1 MWGRIPSMG
10 LAWITGNSGTGKSEV
25 CGALAGK
32 GYRTIDSDLGMAAW
46 VHVVTGEVT
55 HAVDTVRLSQD
66 WFEDHRWLLMRTQVE
81 ELASAA
87 RSQAIFLCGLVQ
99 NDEELWD
106 LFDAKICLVLDDA
119 TIRERLAR
127 RAGNPFGRAP
137 AELEAVLRFNGPLV
151 AKYAALGATLIDSS
165 RPLEEV
171 VLDVLRACEAAG
183 LDVRQSR
190 GPGSAPSQE
199 ATAM

>member
-1 MWGRIPSMG
+1 MG

-25 CGALAGK
+25 CDALAAK
-32 GYRTIDSDLGMAAW
+32 GYRTVDSDLGMAVW
-46 VHVVTGEVT
+46 VNIETDEVVR
-55 HAVDTVRLSQD
+55 AVDTGRLSQG
-66 WFEDHRWLLMRTQVE
+66 WFEDHRWLLMRSRVE
-81 ELASAA
+81 ELAGAA
-87 RSQAIFLCGLVQ
+87 GSQTVFLCGLVQ

-119 TIRERLAR
+119 TIRQRLAR

-165 RPLEEV
+165 RPLDEV
-171 VLDVLRACEAAG
+171 VHDVLRACGAPG
-183 LDVRQSR
+183 LDVE
-190 GPGSAPSQE
+190 G
-199 ATAM
+199 